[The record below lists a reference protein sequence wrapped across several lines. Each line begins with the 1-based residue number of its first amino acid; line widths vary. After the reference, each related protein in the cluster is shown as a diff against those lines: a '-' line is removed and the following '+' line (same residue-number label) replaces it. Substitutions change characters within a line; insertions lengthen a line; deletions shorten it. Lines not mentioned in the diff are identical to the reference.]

1 MKKVMFVLLAIVGL
15 ANAVELKKAS
25 FEEYLSKFDY
35 KEREN
40 MKIKTPDMLAL
51 VEEGKAIVVDI
62 RFREE
67 FEVWHMN
74 FAKNIPLN
82 ELPKRLN
89 ELPKDKL
96 IITACPHYDR
106 SSMARIFLT
115 LNGYNAK
122 YLNDGLLKT
131 ADFLRGDN
139 AKEFL
144 DEYNTN
150 KEKNEN

>member
-1 MKKVMFVLLAIVGL
+1 MKKTLFLLFVMVAFVQAS
-15 ANAVELKKAS
+15 ELKKVS
-25 FEEYLSKFDY
+25 FEEYLTKFDY
-35 KEREN
+35 KERSD
-40 MKIKTPDMLAL
+40 MKIKTPEMLVL
-51 VEEGKAIVVDI
+51 IEEGKAILLDI

-82 ELPKRLN
+82 ELPNRLN

-106 SSMARIFLT
+106 SSMVRIYLK
-115 LNGYNAK
+115 LNGYDTR
-122 YLNDGLLKT
+122 YLSDGLLKT

-144 DEYNTN
+144 DEY
-150 KEKNEN
+150 KAIKKAK

>member
-1 MKKVMFVLLAIVGL
+1 MIFVLLAMVGL
-15 ANAVELKKAS
+15 VNAAALKKVS

-40 MKIKTPDMLAL
+40 MKIKTPDMLVL
-51 VEEGKAIVVDI
+51 IEEGKAILVDI
-62 RFREE
+62 RFKEE

-74 FAKNIPLN
+74 FAINIPLN
-82 ELPKRLN
+82 ELPNRLH

-96 IITACPHYDR
+96 IITACPHNDR
-106 SSMARIFLT
+106 SNMARIYLT

-122 YLNDGLLKT
+122 YLNDGLLKV
-131 ADFLRGDN
+131 ADFLRGNN

-144 DEYNTN
+144 DEYKAN
-150 KEKNEN
+150 KDKK

>member
-1 MKKVMFVLLAIVGL
+1 MKKMILIVLAMVGL
-15 ANAVELKKAS
+15 INAAELKKVS
-25 FEEYLSKFDY
+25 FEEYLSNFDY

-51 VEEGKAIVVDI
+51 VEEGKAILVDI

-74 FAKNIPLN
+74 FAINIPLN
-82 ELPKRLN
+82 ELPKRLG

-106 SSMARIFLT
+106 SSMARIYLT

-144 DEYNTN
+144 EEYKKTSNR
-150 KEKNEN
+150 K

>member
-1 MKKVMFVLLAIVGL
+1 MKKMIFTVLALVGL
-15 ANAVELKKAS
+15 VNATELKNVS

-35 KEREN
+35 KERET
-40 MKIKTPDMLAL
+40 MKIKTPDMLVL
-51 VEEGKAIVVDI
+51 IEEGKAILVDV

-96 IITACPHYDR
+96 IITACPHNDR
-106 SSMARIFLT
+106 SNIARLFLVQ
-115 LNGYNAK
+115 NGYNVK

-131 ADFLRGDN
+131 ADFLRGEN

-144 DEYNTN
+144 DEYTAN
-150 KEKNEN
+150 KEKK